1 LRVTMAFHTARIS
14 PLSSKM
20 SSCQGVSFQSISHL
34 GNHRLDGDESGTC
47 ALDVPDPLAPAQS
60 GPGP

>member
-1 LRVTMAFHTARIS
+1 
-14 PLSSKM
+14 M
-20 SSCQGVSFQSISHL
+20 SSCQGVSFQSISHRGNL
-34 GNHRLDGDESGTC
+34 GLDGDESGTY